1 MLGFYCIGVVTA
13 VKAKP
18 MKKNKKKA
26 KDFKKVP
33 IYKMVLNQP
42 KNR

>member
-26 KDFKKVP
+26 KGFKRSSDISYNGV
-33 IYKMVLNQP
+33 
-42 KNR
+42 